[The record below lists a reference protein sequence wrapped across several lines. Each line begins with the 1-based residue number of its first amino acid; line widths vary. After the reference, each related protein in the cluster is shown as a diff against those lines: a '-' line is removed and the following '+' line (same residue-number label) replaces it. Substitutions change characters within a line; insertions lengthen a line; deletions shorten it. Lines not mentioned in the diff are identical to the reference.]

1 MNRYDKVIRM
11 CTKRV
16 LFLMLLFFSV
26 LPALAEAAHVLLI
39 YDSSKPQ
46 ISFVA
51 GDIRK
56 ALAQPLCLAMFRGT

>member
-1 MNRYDKVIRM
+1 
-11 CTKRV
+11 
-16 LFLMLLFFSV
+16 MLLFFSV

>member
-1 MNRYDKVIRM
+1 
-11 CTKRV
+11 
-16 LFLMLLFFSV
+16 MLLFFSV

-46 ISFVA
+46 ISFAA

-56 ALAQPLCLAMFRGT
+56 ALAHHGHTFIAPTFAEVKNTTSDTDD